1 MKLNGVSRNK
11 NRLRGIG
18 MVKHILA
25 KQIVLTNEVVKNA
38 YLTIDQGKFVG
49 VSTEK
54 PTDGEVIDY
63 SEAIIA
69 PGLVDTHIHG
79 FQGFDVMDNDLE
91 GLKVMSE
98 GLLSCGVTSWLPTTL
113 TASTE
118 ALDAVCETIGTHYQ
132 EMTGAKIRGIFLE
145 GPFFTEKYKGAQNPK
160 YMGDPSI
167 EKLDKWNK
175 LSDNLVNK
183 IAIAPEREGVASF
196 IHFASENGIKTALAH
211 SDATFEEAEA
221 AVQAG
226 ATIFI
231 HTYNGMSGLHHRK
244 PGMVGAALAL
254 DNVYAEVICDGH
266 HVHPAAAKVVKKARG
281 ADEMVLVT
289 DCMRAGGQGEGHS
302 TLGEFDVI
310 VKDGQARLADTG
322 NLAGSIL
329 ELKDAVKNVT
339 KWGVA
344 TPEEAIRMASLA
356 PAKSVG
362 IDHLC
367 GQIAPGFEADFIVLN
382 EDLELLATY
391 LDGEKRFQAS

>member
-1 MKLNGVSRNK
+1 M
-11 NRLRGIG
+11 I
-18 MVKHILA
+18 KHILA
-25 KQIVLTNEVVKNA
+25 KKIILTNEVVENA
-38 YLTIDQGKFVG
+38 YLTIEQGKFVG
-49 VSTEK
+49 VSFDK
-54 PTDGEVIDY
+54 PLDGEIIDY
-63 SEAIIA
+63 SESIIA

-79 FQGFDVMDNDLE
+79 YKGYDVMDNSLE
-91 GLKVMSE
+91 GLKVISE

-113 TASTE
+113 TASVE
-118 ALDAVCETIGTHYQ
+118 ALDAVCQTIGSHYQ
-132 EMTGAKIRGIFLE
+132 EVTGAKIRGIFLE

-167 EKLDKWNK
+167 EKLANWHE
-175 LSDNLVNK
+175 LSANLVNK
-183 IAIAPEREGVASF
+183 IAIAPERDGVAAF
-196 IHFASENGIKTALAH
+196 IRFASENGIKTALAH
-211 SDATFEEAEA
+211 SDASFEEAEA
-221 AVQAG
+221 AVAAG
-226 ATIFI
+226 ASIFI
-231 HTYNGMSGLHHRK
+231 HTYNGMSGLHHRT

-281 ADEMVLVT
+281 AEEMVLVT

-310 VKDGQARLADTG
+310 VKDGQARLAESG

-329 ELKDAVKNVT
+329 ELKDAVKNVV
-339 KWGVA
+339 KWEVA
-344 TPEEAIRMASLA
+344 SPEEAIRMASLA

-362 IDHLC
+362 IEGVC

-391 LDGEKRFQAS
+391 LDGEVRYEATV